1 MTAELRWISLKVS
14 LRYGPNTKN
23 SIVKVIGVVV
33 LIEDL
38 LMGDEAVAVGV
49 EAGVVEE
56 VEEGD
61 SQVVVVYHQ

>member
-14 LRYGPNTKN
+14 LRYGPNIKSSTN
-23 SIVKVIGVVV
+23 KVIGVVV
-33 LIEDL
+33 LIEDS
-38 LMGDEAVAVGV
+38 LMGDEAVVEEV

-61 SQVVVVYHQ
+61 SQVVVDHQ